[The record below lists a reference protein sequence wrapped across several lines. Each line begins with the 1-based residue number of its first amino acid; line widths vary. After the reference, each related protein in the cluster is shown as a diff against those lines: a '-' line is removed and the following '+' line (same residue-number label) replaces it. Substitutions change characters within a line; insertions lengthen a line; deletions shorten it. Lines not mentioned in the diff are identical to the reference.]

1 MDLAKWNL
9 KWENIAEGTWKKGA
23 KDRTTWRNLIRAWSL
38 HVNRLHSSSSVV
50 VVHAWNFR
58 EEIIISCQ
66 KEKQASKKIM
76 QSNLQNV
83 YIWQKLNRE
92 KIEQYLFHHSQ
103 TNSTISWPVGELKFI
118 GWESDNHFPYEKYTL
133 WTLL

>member
-1 MDLAKWNL
+1 
-9 KWENIAEGTWKKGA
+9 
-23 KDRTTWRNLIRAWSL
+23 
-38 HVNRLHSSSSVV
+38 
-50 VVHAWNFR
+50 
-58 EEIIISCQ
+58 
-66 KEKQASKKIM
+66 M
-76 QSNLQNV
+76 QSNFQNV

-133 WTLL
+133 

>member
-1 MDLAKWNL
+1 
-9 KWENIAEGTWKKGA
+9 
-23 KDRTTWRNLIRAWSL
+23 
-38 HVNRLHSSSSVV
+38 
-50 VVHAWNFR
+50 
-58 EEIIISCQ
+58 
-66 KEKQASKKIM
+66 M

-92 KIEQYLFHHSQ
+92 KIEQYLFNHSQ

-133 WTLL
+133 